1 MTRQAL
7 FAVAMVLA
15 MVGAPLTGAVAAA
28 DSTGNGTTLSVGVT
42 QDDDE
47 VAVSVTRNDTGVA
60 NASVLVEPVDNDTY
74 AGTGE
79 YATGDDGEVELP
91 APAENLSVDV
101 TAEADNETATTTAG
115 LVAVEENETDDNG
128 TDSFGKRVSAY
139 ILALHND
146 QNVTRIG
153 PYVAAFVTAENPG
166 NAPDHAGPPAF
177 VLDGDDDNETE
188 DNETDDRGPPAHA
201 GPPEDRGDGA
211 EVNGTGDNETD
222 DRGPPAHAGPPE
234 DRGDDADE
242 EDEDDESDDSETDT
256 EEAET
261 EETDADGEDG
271 PPDDAGPPDRGDS

>member
-115 LVAVEENETDDNG
+115 LVVVEENETDDNG

-201 GPPEDRGDGA
+201 GPPEDRGD
-211 EVNGTGDNETD
+211 
-222 DRGPPAHAGPPE
+222 
-234 DRGDDADE
+234 DADE

>member
-28 DSTGNGTTLSVGVT
+28 DSTGNDTTLSVGVT

-188 DNETDDRGPPAHA
+188 DRGPPAHA